1 MATEQFLINPPKHAP
16 KKAVKSKVIHHKR
29 ASVSMLGKEGSLHRP
44 RVYTMGGHWQTSLMA
59 KKAKPG
65 LRINPFKRNPMG
77 EELMFIG
84 ANPFREVKKVKKHH
98 SKKTHAN
105 PFTFHSLGAHKAHKH
120 KKSRS
125 RKYHHNPM
133 GVDASSVK
141 PLLGALA
148 GGLATALVPG
158 LLNKVIDGASR
169 GIMGYVTKAVILVGG
184 TFGANKIAG
193 KEAAVGFAGG
203 SLVTTAVQAVNE
215 YMPNLVSGSVASAPV
230 YTAKS
235 VVPVAPATVQGF
247 ERLSGFEH
255 KGKGA
260 KVFSMYGNPLG

>member
-1 MATEQFLINPPKHAP
+1 MASEQFLVNPPKHAP
-16 KKAVKSKVIHHKR
+16 QKVAKSRATIKHKR
-29 ASVSMLGKEGSLHRP
+29 ASISMLGKEGSLHRP
-44 RVYTMGGHWQTSLMA
+44 RVYTMGGHWQTSSAA
-59 KKAKPG
+59 KVAKPG

-84 ANPFREVKKVKKHH
+84 ANPFREVKKVKH
-98 SKKTHAN
+98 SKKAHSKS
-105 PFTFHSLGAHKAHKH
+105 PFTFHSLGAPKAHK
-120 KKSRS
+120 KSHRG
-125 RKYHHNPM
+125 KYRHNPM

-158 LLNKVIDGASR
+158 LVGNFISGANA
-169 GIMGYVTKAVILVGG
+169 GIMGYITKAVILVGG

-215 YMPNLVSGSVASAPV
+215 YMPNLVSGSVAAAPSYPARMIAPV
-230 YTAKS
+230 A
-235 VVPVAPATVQGF
+235 VAPVETAVAGF
-247 ERLSGFEH
+247 ERLNGFERLDGT
-255 KGKGA
+255 KELY
-260 KVFSMYGNPLG
+260 SNPLG